1 MKYDI
6 REIETFNYWGE
17 IIVKFIEK
25 DIKKAC
31 KNKSSFFMSEKSLS
45 KIKSLTIWVSGDS
58 ISLKDLEMLPN
69 LEDLYIDKHE
79 GTYELKDLD
88 VIYKCGKLK
97 SLMLSKCKSFYMPVN
112 YLQNLEELD
121 FYDTEIDDFYFLK
134 GMPELTDLILT
145 GTSVRDIGFLR
156 NLPSLKYLS
165 LEGTSVRDISP
176 MEYLDKLEEADFE
189 DNELIE
195 DYSVMKNLP
204 SLLSYY
210 VDGEYYDKDD
220 EYMDEEEEEGN
231 EKSNGYEINGRYEKN
246 KSDDNQKI
254 GFKERILLILAPIL
268 YLMVFFI
275 VMLGIMKL
283 PNIVPGFFK
292 SSKVGYVEAVLYPTI
307 ICNGALAGGLILG
320 SIGVIAGNI
329 KWFRKLIRIANND
342 DQSEKLG
349 FTGQSIFTL
358 AILGIISIVFSV
370 GFSVALLGTEDIFDI
385 ISRNREDLKIYK
397 SGNGVKYYGTLQLA
411 NSYRRMEGI
420 YYTGKY
426 SQFRKSLIAVE
437 YPHQGW
443 RAGKNFSLVCP
454 VTLSRNLKLEKN
466 TDYLVQNL
474 PNTKVVYSIEKLDRW
489 NFINEVLED
498 DLFNGKMDI
507 SSDEMLSLI
516 YSRGQYLEKSYPVLK
531 EIMSVKE
538 KYKGEYS
545 KVDLDG
551 NGEKDY
557 LVILE
562 SNSGRKAVMGII
574 MINGKYQEVFLPEAA
589 GDKNIIISKL
599 NTKTYYL
606 HDLKMVSKTTGEESI
621 LQYDG
626 RKDYIRTSREK

>member
-1 MKYDI
+1 M
-6 REIETFNYWGE
+6 
-17 IIVKFIEK
+17 KFIEK

-31 KNKSSFFMSEKSLS
+31 KNKSSFFMSETSLS

-220 EYMDEEEEEGN
+220 GYMDEEEEEEN

-254 GFKERILLILAPIL
+254 SFKERIFLILAPIL

-329 KWFRKLIRIANND
+329 KWFRKLIRIANSD
-342 DQSEKLG
+342 DQSEK
-349 FTGQSIFTL
+349 
-358 AILGIISIVFSV
+358 
-370 GFSVALLGTEDIFDI
+370 
-385 ISRNREDLKIYK
+385 
-397 SGNGVKYYGTLQLA
+397 
-411 NSYRRMEGI
+411 
-420 YYTGKY
+420 
-426 SQFRKSLIAVE
+426 
-437 YPHQGW
+437 HQ
-443 RAGKNFSLVCP
+443 
-454 VTLSRNLKLEKN
+454 
-466 TDYLVQNL
+466 
-474 PNTKVVYSIEKLDRW
+474 
-489 NFINEVLED
+489 
-498 DLFNGKMDI
+498 
-507 SSDEMLSLI
+507 
-516 YSRGQYLEKSYPVLK
+516 
-531 EIMSVKE
+531 
-538 KYKGEYS
+538 
-545 KVDLDG
+545 
-551 NGEKDY
+551 
-557 LVILE
+557 
-562 SNSGRKAVMGII
+562 
-574 MINGKYQEVFLPEAA
+574 
-589 GDKNIIISKL
+589 
-599 NTKTYYL
+599 
-606 HDLKMVSKTTGEESI
+606 
-621 LQYDG
+621 
-626 RKDYIRTSREK
+626 